1 MADQSVVKHYLRLNL
16 QNEQHQRIQKVLATL
31 DKGIHK
37 SENQFIIKAID
48 FYIKSFEDDGIMDRI
63 QQKKKTEYVT
73 VDELAELRKEIESE
87 VKDEIIRLLGSAMIG
102 GSIVRVQDSNVQT
115 ENVQKEET
123 EERNPVVSELA
134 ARWG

>member
-16 QNEQHQRIQKVLATL
+16 QNEQHQRIQKVLSTL

-63 QQKKKTEYVT
+63 QQKKKPEYVT
-73 VDELAELRKEIESE
+73 VDDLEELRKEIESE

-123 EERNPVVSELA
+123 EESNPVVSELA